1 MKGVWTMQLF
11 SIATTVDNETVN
23 KDYTQNITVPSYKVN
38 EFDESDDWEDGNKK
52 KHKYIVRTRIKGS
65 FTMKFF
71 DILTFNDFFETINS
85 SKIQTGDNSGAVL
98 ITAYIQNKNITKSF
112 YAFIDADPAD
122 TLPLMGS
129 ADYEGFEV
137 QIEEV

>member
-1 MKGVWTMQLF
+1 MQLF
-11 SIATTVDNETVN
+11 SIATKDEHDETVN
-23 KDYTQNITVPSYKVN
+23 IDYTSNITVPSYKVN
-38 EFDESDDWEDGNKK
+38 EVDISDDWEDGNKK
-52 KHKYIVRTRIKGS
+52 KHKNIVRTQVKGN

-71 DILTFNDFFETINS
+71 DILSFNAFFETLNAN
-85 SKIQTGDNSGAVL
+85 KVATGDNSGAVL

-129 ADYEGFEV
+129 ANYEGFEV

>member
-1 MKGVWTMQLF
+1 MQLF
-11 SIATTVDNETVN
+11 SIATKDEHDETVN
-23 KDYTQNITVPSYKVN
+23 IDYTRNITVPSYKVN
-38 EFDESDDWEDGNKK
+38 EVDISDDWEDGNRK
-52 KHKYIVRTRIKGS
+52 KHKNIVRTQVKGN

-71 DILTFNDFFETINS
+71 DISSFNAFFETLNAN
-85 SKIQTGDNSGAVL
+85 KIATGDNSGAVL

>member
-1 MKGVWTMQLF
+1 MQLF
-11 SIATTVDNETVN
+11 SIATKDEHDETVN
-23 KDYTQNITVPSYKVN
+23 IDYTSNITVPSYKVN
-38 EFDESDDWEDGNKK
+38 EVDISDDWEDGNRK
-52 KHKYIVRTRIKGS
+52 KHKNIVRTQVKGN

-71 DILTFNDFFETINS
+71 DISSFNTFFETLNAN
-85 SKIQTGDNSGAVL
+85 KIATGDNSGAVL

>member
-1 MKGVWTMQLF
+1 MQLF
-11 SIATTVDNETVN
+11 SIATKDEHDETVN
-23 KDYTQNITVPSYKVN
+23 IDYTSNITVPSYKVN
-38 EFDESDDWEDGNKK
+38 EVDISDDWEDGNRK
-52 KHKYIVRTRIKGS
+52 KHKNIVRTQVKGN

-71 DILTFNDFFETINS
+71 DISSFNAFFETLNAN
-85 SKIQTGDNSGAVL
+85 KIATGDNSGAVL

-112 YAFIDADPAD
+112 YAFIDADSAD